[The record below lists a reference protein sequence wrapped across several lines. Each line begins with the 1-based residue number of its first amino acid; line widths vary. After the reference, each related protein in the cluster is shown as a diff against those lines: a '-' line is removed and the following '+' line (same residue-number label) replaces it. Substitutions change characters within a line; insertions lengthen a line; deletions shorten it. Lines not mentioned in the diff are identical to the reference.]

1 MLFALI
7 TLLSAISLSAI
18 AAYYSVIGLMAI
30 FAASPIPIA
39 IMGGALEF
47 SKLIAAS
54 WAYKNWSIS
63 PRFLKYY
70 FTIAVIILMF
80 ITSLGIF
87 GYLSKAHNDQNL
99 VSGDVSAKITM
110 IDEKI
115 KVERDNID
123 VNRKTLKQM
132 DELVDQVLVRSTDE
146 KGADKASSLRKTQ
159 QAERGRLLKEIETY
173 NKRILA
179 LNEERAP
186 IATEIRKV
194 EAEVGPIKYIA
205 ALIYGD
211 SVDSNLLDK
220 SVRFVIILLVLVFD
234 PMAVL
239 LVIAGNFSL
248 RQIAKEKKSGGYEV
262 NFSSTTNTAT
272 PTEVVKRKRKPRIT
286 EEEVDDSNSATV
298 FEPIPMSKEELEDAK
313 RKYTRDGRS
322 KFAEFAER

>member
-30 FAASPIPIA
+30 FAASPVPIA

-99 VSGDVSAKITM
+99 VSGDVQSKIA
-110 IDEKI
+110 IYDEKI
-115 KVERDNID
+115 KTEKENIET
-123 VNRKTLKQM
+123 NRKILKQM
-132 DELVDQVLVRSTDE
+132 DDGVDQVLGRSTTETGAE
-146 KGADKASSLRKTQ
+146 KAVAIRKSQ
-159 QAERGRLLKEIETY
+159 QKERSRIQNEISQSQKSIAE
-173 NKRILA
+173 
-179 LNEERAP
+179 LNDARAP
-186 IATEIRKV
+186 IASEIRKV

-211 SVDSNLLDK
+211 SIDSNILDK

-239 LVIAGNFSL
+239 LIIAGNFSL
-248 RQIAKEKKSGGYEV
+248 RQIAKEKEEKSGGYEV
-262 NFSSTTNTAT
+262 NIEAPSI
-272 PTEVVKRKRKPRIT
+272 PEKLKRKRKPIVAPEPT
-286 EEEVDDSNSATV
+286 DDSINATV
-298 FEPIPMSKEELEDAK
+298 FEPIPMSKEELEDAR
-313 RKYTRDGRS
+313 RKYARDGRS
-322 KFAEFAER
+322 KFAKFAES

>member
-54 WAYKNWSIS
+54 WAYKNWSIA

-70 FTIAVIILMF
+70 FTVAVIILMF

-99 VSGDVSAKITM
+99 VSGDVSAKIAM

-132 DELVDQVLVRSTDE
+132 DEAVDQVMVRSTNE
-146 KGADKASSLRKTQ
+146 KGAEKAASLRKAQ
-159 QAERGRLLKEIETY
+159 QTERSRILKEIETY
-173 NKRILA
+173 NKRIST

-211 SVDSNLLDK
+211 SIDSSLLDK

-248 RQIAKEKKSGGYEV
+248 RQIAKEKEEKSGGYEV
-262 NFSSTTNTAT
+262 DIPPA
-272 PTEVVKRKRKPRIT
+272 EVASKRKRKQKTQTPEQSIGD
-286 EEEVDDSNSATV
+286 ENLNASLM
-298 FEPIPMSKEELEDAK
+298 EPIPMTREELEEFK

>member
-1 MLFALI
+1 MMFALI

-30 FAASPIPIA
+30 FAAAPIPIA

-99 VSGDVSAKITM
+99 VSGDVQSKIA
-110 IDEKI
+110 IYDEKI
-115 KVERDNID
+115 KTEKENIET
-123 VNRKTLKQM
+123 NRKILKQM
-132 DELVDQVLVRSTDE
+132 DDGVDQVLGRSTTETGAE
-146 KGADKASSLRKTQ
+146 KAVAIRKSQ
-159 QAERGRLLKEIETY
+159 QKERSRIQNEISQSQKSIAE
-173 NKRILA
+173 
-179 LNEERAP
+179 LNDARAP
-186 IATEIRKV
+186 IASEVRKV

-211 SVDSNLLDK
+211 SIDSNILDK

-239 LVIAGNFSL
+239 LIIAGNFSL
-248 RQIAKEKKSGGYEV
+248 RQIAKEKEEKSGGYEV
-262 NFSSTTNTAT
+262 NIEAPSI
-272 PTEVVKRKRKPRIT
+272 PEKLKRKRKPIVAPEPT
-286 EEEVDDSNSATV
+286 DDSINATV
-298 FEPIPMSKEELEDAK
+298 FEPIPMSKEELEDAR
-313 RKYTRDGRS
+313 RKYARDGRS
-322 KFAEFAER
+322 KFAKFAES

>member
-54 WAYKNWSIS
+54 WAYKNWKIA

-70 FTIAVIILMF
+70 FTIAVIILML

-99 VSGDVSAKITM
+99 ISGDVSAKIAM

-115 KVERDNID
+115 KVEKDNID

-132 DELVDQVLVRSTDE
+132 DEAVDQVMVRSTNE
-146 KGADKASSLRKTQ
+146 KGAEKAASLRKAQ
-159 QAERGRLLKEIETY
+159 QVERGRLLKEIETY
-173 NKRILA
+173 NKRIST

-211 SVDSNLLDK
+211 SVDSSLLDK

-248 RQIAKEKKSGGYEV
+248 KEIARAKEEKSGGYEV
-262 NFSSTTNTAT
+262 NIPSPA
-272 PTEVVKRKRKPRIT
+272 EVAPKQKRKQKVQQPVGD
-286 EEEVDDSNSATV
+286 ENLNASLV
-298 FEPIPMSKEELEDAK
+298 EPIPMTKEELEEFK

-322 KFAEFAER
+322 KFAEYAEK

>member
-54 WAYKNWSIS
+54 WAYKNWTIA
-63 PRFLKYY
+63 PKFLKYY
-70 FTIAVIILMF
+70 FTVAVMILMF

-99 VSGDVSAKITM
+99 VSGDVQAQIAL

-115 KVERDNID
+115 KVEKDNID

-132 DELVDQVLVRSTDE
+132 DEAVDQVMVRSTNE
-146 KGADKASSLRKTQ
+146 KGAEKAASLRKAQ

-173 NKRILA
+173 NKRVST

-186 IATEIRKV
+186 VASEIRKV

-211 SVDSNLLDK
+211 SIDSSLLDK

-248 RQIAKEKKSGGYEV
+248 RQLAKEKEEKSGGYQVNIPEV
-262 NFSSTTNTAT
+262 A
-272 PTEVVKRKRKPRIT
+272 PKQKRKQKTQTP
-286 EEEVDDSNSATV
+286 EQSVGDENLNASLM
-298 FEPIPMSKEELEDAK
+298 EPIPMTKEELEDFK

-322 KFAEFAER
+322 KYAEFAER

>member
-7 TLLSAISLSAI
+7 TLLCAISLSAI

-54 WAYKNWSIS
+54 WAYKNWSVA

-70 FTIAVIILMF
+70 FTVAVIILMF

-87 GYLSKAHNDQNL
+87 GYLSKAHNDQTL
-99 VSGDVSAKITM
+99 ISGDVSAKIAM

-132 DELVDQVLVRSTDE
+132 DESVDQVMVRSTNE
-146 KGADKASSLRKTQ
+146 KGAEKAASLRKAQ
-159 QAERGRLLKEIETY
+159 QTERNRILKEIETY
-173 NKRILA
+173 NKRIST

-211 SVDSNLLDK
+211 SIDSNLLDK

-248 RQIAKEKKSGGYEV
+248 RQIAKEKEEKMGDYQVDIPPVAVAPKQKRRQKAQQPIGEE
-262 NFSSTTNTAT
+262 NLNAT
-272 PTEVVKRKRKPRIT
+272 LM
-286 EEEVDDSNSATV
+286 
-298 FEPIPMSKEELEDAK
+298 EPIPMTKEELEEFK

>member
-30 FAASPIPIA
+30 FAAAPIPIA

-99 VSGDVSAKITM
+99 VSGDVQSKIA
-110 IDEKI
+110 IYDEKI
-115 KVERDNID
+115 KTEKENIET
-123 VNRKTLKQM
+123 NRKILKQM
-132 DELVDQVLVRSTDE
+132 DDGVDQVLGRSTTETGAE
-146 KGADKASSLRKTQ
+146 KAVAIRKSQ
-159 QAERGRLLKEIETY
+159 QKERSRIQNEISQSQKSIAE
-173 NKRILA
+173 
-179 LNEERAP
+179 LNDARAP
-186 IATEIRKV
+186 IASEVRKV

-211 SVDSNLLDK
+211 SIDSNILDK

-239 LVIAGNFSL
+239 LIIAGNFSL
-248 RQIAKEKKSGGYEV
+248 RQIAKEKEEKSGGYEV
-262 NFSSTTNTAT
+262 NIEAPSM
-272 PTEVVKRKRKPRIT
+272 PEKLKRKRKPIVAPEPT
-286 EEEVDDSNSATV
+286 DDSINATV
-298 FEPIPMSKEELEDAK
+298 FEPIPMSKEELEDAR
-313 RKYTRDGRS
+313 RKYARDGRS
-322 KFAEFAER
+322 KFAKFAES

>member
-1 MLFALI
+1 MMFALI

-54 WAYKNWSIS
+54 WAYKNWSVA

-70 FTIAVIILMF
+70 FTVAVMILMF

-87 GYLSKAHNDQNL
+87 GYLSKAHNDQSL
-99 VSGDVSAKITM
+99 VSGDVSAKIAM

-132 DELVDQVLVRSTDE
+132 DEAVDQVMVRSTNE
-146 KGADKASSLRKTQ
+146 KGAEKAASLRKTQ
-159 QAERGRLLKEIETY
+159 QTERSRILKEIETY
-173 NKRILA
+173 NKRIST

-211 SVDSNLLDK
+211 SIDSSLLDK

-248 RQIAKEKKSGGYEV
+248 RQIAKEKEEKSGGYEV
-262 NFSSTTNTAT
+262 DIPPA
-272 PTEVVKRKRKPRIT
+272 EVVSKRKRKQKIQTP
-286 EEEVDDSNSATV
+286 EQSFGDENLNASLM
-298 FEPIPMSKEELEDAK
+298 EPIPMTKEELDEFK

-322 KFAEFAER
+322 KFAKYADS

>member
-1 MLFALI
+1 ML
-7 TLLSAISLSAI
+7 
-18 AAYYSVIGLMAI
+18 
-30 FAASPIPIA
+30 
-39 IMGGALEF
+39 
-47 SKLIAAS
+47 
-54 WAYKNWSIS
+54 
-63 PRFLKYY
+63 
-70 FTIAVIILMF
+70 

-99 VSGDVSAKITM
+99 ISGDVSAKIAM

-115 KVERDNID
+115 KVEKDNID

-132 DELVDQVLVRSTDE
+132 DEAVDQVMVRSTNE
-146 KGADKASSLRKTQ
+146 KGAEKAASLRKAQ
-159 QAERGRLLKEIETY
+159 QVERGRLLKEIETY
-173 NKRILA
+173 NKRIST

-211 SVDSNLLDK
+211 SVDSSLLDK

-248 RQIAKEKKSGGYEV
+248 KEIARAKEEKSGGYEV
-262 NFSSTTNTAT
+262 NIPPPA
-272 PTEVVKRKRKPRIT
+272 EVAPKQKRKQKVQQPVGD
-286 EEEVDDSNSATV
+286 ENLNASLV
-298 FEPIPMSKEELEDAK
+298 EPIPMTKEELEEFK

-322 KFAEFAER
+322 KFAEYAER

>member
-54 WAYKNWSIS
+54 WAYKNWKIA

-70 FTIAVIILMF
+70 FTVAVMILMF

-87 GYLSKAHNDQNL
+87 GYLSKAHNDQSL
-99 VSGDVSAKITM
+99 ISGDVSAKIEM

-115 KVERDNID
+115 KVEKDNID

-132 DELVDQVLVRSTDE
+132 DEAVDQVMVRSTNE
-146 KGADKASSLRKTQ
+146 KGAEKAASLRKAQ
-159 QAERGRLLKEIETY
+159 QIERGRLLKEIETY
-173 NKRILA
+173 NNRIST

-186 IATEIRKV
+186 IAAEIRKV

-211 SVDSNLLDK
+211 SIDSSLLDK

-248 RQIAKEKKSGGYEV
+248 RQVAKEKEEKSGGYEV
-262 NFSSTTNTAT
+262 DIP
-272 PTEVVKRKRKPRIT
+272 PTEVASKRKRKQKVQQPVGD
-286 EEEVDDSNSATV
+286 ENLNASLM
-298 FEPIPMSKEELEDAK
+298 EPIPMTKEELEEFK

-322 KFAEFAER
+322 KYAEFAER

>member
-7 TLLSAISLSAI
+7 TLLCAISLSAI

-54 WAYKNWSIS
+54 WAYKNWSVA

-70 FTIAVIILMF
+70 FTVAVIILMF

-87 GYLSKAHNDQNL
+87 GYLSKAHNDQTL
-99 VSGDVSAKITM
+99 ISGDVSAKIAM

-132 DELVDQVLVRSTDE
+132 DESVDQVMVRSTNE
-146 KGADKASSLRKTQ
+146 KGAEKAASLRKAQ
-159 QAERGRLLKEIETY
+159 QTERNRILKEIETY
-173 NKRILA
+173 NKRIST

-211 SVDSNLLDK
+211 SIDSSLLDK

-248 RQIAKEKKSGGYEV
+248 RQIAKEKEEKMGDYQVDIPPVAVAPKQKRRQKAQQPIGEE
-262 NFSSTTNTAT
+262 NLNAT
-272 PTEVVKRKRKPRIT
+272 LM
-286 EEEVDDSNSATV
+286 
-298 FEPIPMSKEELEDAK
+298 EPIPMTKEELEEFK

>member
-54 WAYKNWSIS
+54 WAYKNWKVA
-63 PRFLKYY
+63 PKFLKYY
-70 FTIAVIILMF
+70 FTVAVMILMF

-87 GYLSKAHNDQNL
+87 GYLSKAHNDQSL
-99 VSGDVSAKITM
+99 ISGDVSAKIAM

-132 DELVDQVLVRSTDE
+132 DEAVDQVMVRSTNE
-146 KGADKASSLRKTQ
+146 KGAEKAASLRKAQ
-159 QAERGRLLKEIETY
+159 QIERGRLLKEIETY
-173 NKRILA
+173 NKRIST

-211 SVDSNLLDK
+211 SIDSSLLDK

-248 RQIAKEKKSGGYEV
+248 RQIAKEKEEKSGGYEV
-262 NFSSTTNTAT
+262 DIPPA
-272 PTEVVKRKRKPRIT
+272 EVVSKRKRKQKVQQPVGD
-286 EEEVDDSNSATV
+286 ENLNASLM
-298 FEPIPMSKEELEDAK
+298 EPIPMTKEELEDFK

-322 KFAEFAER
+322 KFAKYAER

>member
-1 MLFALI
+1 M
-7 TLLSAISLSAI
+7 
-18 AAYYSVIGLMAI
+18 
-30 FAASPIPIA
+30 
-39 IMGGALEF
+39 
-47 SKLIAAS
+47 
-54 WAYKNWSIS
+54 
-63 PRFLKYY
+63 
-70 FTIAVIILMF
+70 ILMF

-87 GYLSKAHNDQNL
+87 GYLSKAHNDQSL
-99 VSGDVSAKITM
+99 ISGDVSAKIAM

-132 DELVDQVLVRSTDE
+132 DEAVDQVMVRSTNERGAE
-146 KGADKASSLRKTQ
+146 KAASLRKAQ
-159 QAERGRLLKEIETY
+159 QIERGRLLKEIETY
-173 NKRILA
+173 NNRIST

-186 IATEIRKV
+186 IAAEIRKV

-211 SVDSNLLDK
+211 SIDSSLLDK

-248 RQIAKEKKSGGYEV
+248 RQVAKEKEEKSGGYEV
-262 NFSSTTNTAT
+262 DIP
-272 PTEVVKRKRKPRIT
+272 PTEVASKRKRKQKVQQPVGD
-286 EEEVDDSNSATV
+286 ENLNASLM
-298 FEPIPMSKEELEDAK
+298 EPIPMTKEELEEFK

-322 KFAEFAER
+322 KYAEFAER

>member
-30 FAASPIPIA
+30 FAAAPIPIA

-70 FTIAVIILMF
+70 FTIAVVILMF

-99 VSGDVSAKITM
+99 VSGDVQSKIA
-110 IDEKI
+110 IYDEKI
-115 KVERDNID
+115 KTEKENIET
-123 VNRKTLKQM
+123 NRKILKQM
-132 DELVDQVLVRSTDE
+132 DDGVDQVLGRSTTETGAE
-146 KGADKASSLRKTQ
+146 KAVAIRKSQ
-159 QAERGRLLKEIETY
+159 QKERSRIQNEISQSQKSIAE
-173 NKRILA
+173 
-179 LNEERAP
+179 LNDARAP
-186 IATEIRKV
+186 IASEVRKV

-211 SVDSNLLDK
+211 SIDSNILDK

-239 LVIAGNFSL
+239 LIIAGNYNL
-248 RQIAKEKKSGGYEV
+248 
-262 NFSSTTNTAT
+262 NLL
-272 PTEVVKRKRKPRIT
+272 RKPHKFASEPQMT
-286 EEEVDDSNSATV
+286 ESKINMTSID
-298 FEPIPMSKEELEDAK
+298 PIPMNKDEITNATTLYHKEEV
-313 RKYTRDGRS
+313 S
-322 KFAEFAER
+322 KKSEFSTTQNYPL

>member
-1 MLFALI
+1 
-7 TLLSAISLSAI
+7 
-18 AAYYSVIGLMAI
+18 MAI

-54 WAYKNWSIS
+54 WAYKNWSVA

-70 FTIAVIILMF
+70 FTVAVIILMF

-87 GYLSKAHNDQNL
+87 GYLSKAHNDQTL
-99 VSGDVSAKITM
+99 ISGDVSAKIAM

-132 DELVDQVLVRSTDE
+132 DESVDQVMVRSTNE
-146 KGADKASSLRKTQ
+146 KGAEKAASLRKAQ
-159 QAERGRLLKEIETY
+159 QTERNRILKEIETY
-173 NKRILA
+173 NKRIST

-211 SVDSNLLDK
+211 SIDSNLLDK

-248 RQIAKEKKSGGYEV
+248 RQIAKEKEEKMGDYQVDIPPVAVAPKQKRRQKAQQPIGEE
-262 NFSSTTNTAT
+262 NLNAT
-272 PTEVVKRKRKPRIT
+272 LM
-286 EEEVDDSNSATV
+286 
-298 FEPIPMSKEELEDAK
+298 EPIPMTKEELEEFK

>member
-1 MLFALI
+1 M
-7 TLLSAISLSAI
+7 
-18 AAYYSVIGLMAI
+18 
-30 FAASPIPIA
+30 
-39 IMGGALEF
+39 
-47 SKLIAAS
+47 
-54 WAYKNWSIS
+54 
-63 PRFLKYY
+63 
-70 FTIAVIILMF
+70 ILMF

-87 GYLSKAHNDQNL
+87 GYLSKAHNDQSL
-99 VSGDVSAKITM
+99 ISGDVSAKIAM

-132 DELVDQVLVRSTDE
+132 DEAVDQVMVRSTNE
-146 KGADKASSLRKTQ
+146 KGAEKAASLRKAQ
-159 QAERGRLLKEIETY
+159 QIERGRLLKEIETY
-173 NKRILA
+173 NKRIST

-211 SVDSNLLDK
+211 SIDSSLLDK

-248 RQIAKEKKSGGYEV
+248 RQIAKEKEEKSGGYEV
-262 NFSSTTNTAT
+262 DIPPA
-272 PTEVVKRKRKPRIT
+272 EVVSKRKRKQKVQQPVGD
-286 EEEVDDSNSATV
+286 ENLNASLM
-298 FEPIPMSKEELEDAK
+298 EPIPMTKEELEDFK

-322 KFAEFAER
+322 KFAKYAER

>member
-54 WAYKNWSIS
+54 WAYKNWSIA

-70 FTIAVIILMF
+70 FTIAVIILML

-99 VSGDVSAKITM
+99 VSGDVSAKIAM

-115 KVERDNID
+115 KVEKDNID

-132 DELVDQVLVRSTDE
+132 DESVDQVMVRSTNE
-146 KGADKASSLRKTQ
+146 KGAEKAASLRKAQ
-159 QAERGRLLKEIETY
+159 QTERSRILKEIETY
-173 NKRILA
+173 NKRIST

-211 SVDSNLLDK
+211 SVDSSLLDK

-248 RQIAKEKKSGGYEV
+248 RQIAKEKEEKSGGYEV
-262 NFSSTTNTAT
+262 DIPPS
-272 PTEVVKRKRKPRIT
+272 EVASKRKRKQKTQTP
-286 EEEVDDSNSATV
+286 EQSFGDENLNASLM
-298 FEPIPMSKEELEDAK
+298 EPIPMTKEELEDFK

-322 KFAEFAER
+322 KYAEFAER

>member
-30 FAASPIPIA
+30 FSAAPIPIA

-99 VSGDVSAKITM
+99 VSGDVSAKIAM

-115 KVERDNID
+115 KVEKDNID

-132 DELVDQVLVRSTDE
+132 DEAVDQIMVRSTNE
-146 KGADKASSLRKTQ
+146 KGAEKAASLRKTQ
-159 QAERGRLLKEIETY
+159 QTERSRILKEIEAY
-173 NKRILA
+173 NKRIST

-220 SVRFVIILLVLVFD
+220 SVRFVIILLVIVFD

-239 LVIAGNFSL
+239 LIIAGNFSL
-248 RQIAKEKKSGGYEV
+248 RQIAKEKEENSGGYEV
-262 NFSSTTNTAT
+262 NIAAPSI
-272 PTEVVKRKRKPRIT
+272 PEKLKRKRKQNVTPEPT
-286 EEEVDDSNSATV
+286 DDSINATV
-298 FEPIPMSKEELEDAK
+298 FEPIPMTKEELEDAK
-313 RKYTRDGRS
+313 RKYHRDGRS
-322 KFAEFAER
+322 KFAKFAES

>member
-1 MLFALI
+1 
-7 TLLSAISLSAI
+7 
-18 AAYYSVIGLMAI
+18 
-30 FAASPIPIA
+30 
-39 IMGGALEF
+39 MGGALEF

-54 WAYKNWSIS
+54 WAYKNWSVA

-70 FTIAVIILMF
+70 FTVAVMILMF

-87 GYLSKAHNDQNL
+87 GYLSKAHNDQSL
-99 VSGDVSAKITM
+99 VSGDVSAKIAM

-115 KVERDNID
+115 KVEKDNID

-132 DELVDQVLVRSTDE
+132 DEAVDQVMVRSTNE
-146 KGADKASSLRKTQ
+146 KGAEKAASLRKAQ
-159 QAERGRLLKEIETY
+159 QAERSRILKEIETY
-173 NKRILA
+173 NKRIST

-211 SVDSNLLDK
+211 SIDSNLLDK

-248 RQIAKEKKSGGYEV
+248 RQLAKEKEEKMGDYQVDIPPVAVAPKQKRRQKAQQPIGEE
-262 NFSSTTNTAT
+262 NLNAT
-272 PTEVVKRKRKPRIT
+272 LM
-286 EEEVDDSNSATV
+286 
-298 FEPIPMSKEELEDAK
+298 EPIPMTKEELEEFK

>member
-1 MLFALI
+1 MMFALI

-30 FAASPIPIA
+30 FAAAPIPIA

-99 VSGDVSAKITM
+99 VSGDVQSKIA
-110 IDEKI
+110 IYDEKI
-115 KVERDNID
+115 KTEKENIET
-123 VNRKTLKQM
+123 NRKILKQM
-132 DELVDQVLVRSTDE
+132 DDGVDQVLGRSTTETGAE
-146 KGADKASSLRKTQ
+146 KAVAIRKSQ
-159 QAERGRLLKEIETY
+159 QKERSRIQNEISQSQKSIAE
-173 NKRILA
+173 
-179 LNEERAP
+179 LNDARAP
-186 IATEIRKV
+186 IASEVRKV

-211 SVDSNLLDK
+211 SIDSNILDK

-239 LVIAGNFSL
+239 LIIAGNFSL
-248 RQIAKEKKSGGYEV
+248 RQIAKEKEEKSGGYEV
-262 NFSSTTNTAT
+262 NIEAPSI
-272 PTEVVKRKRKPRIT
+272 PEKLKRKRKPIVAPEPT
-286 EEEVDDSNSATV
+286 DDSINATV
-298 FEPIPMSKEELEDAK
+298 FEPIPMSKEELEDAR
-313 RKYTRDGRS
+313 RKYARDGRS

>member
-54 WAYKNWSIS
+54 WAYKNWSIA

-70 FTIAVIILMF
+70 FTVAVIILMF

-99 VSGDVSAKITM
+99 VSGDVSAKIAM

-115 KVERDNID
+115 KVEKDNID

-132 DELVDQVLVRSTDE
+132 DEAVDQVMVRSTNE
-146 KGADKASSLRKTQ
+146 KGAEKAASLRKAQ

-173 NKRILA
+173 NKRVST

-211 SVDSNLLDK
+211 SIDSSLLDK

-248 RQIAKEKKSGGYEV
+248 RQLAKEKEEKSGGYQVNIPEV
-262 NFSSTTNTAT
+262 A
-272 PTEVVKRKRKPRIT
+272 PKQKRKQKTQTP
-286 EEEVDDSNSATV
+286 EQSVGDGNLNASLM
-298 FEPIPMSKEELEDAK
+298 EPIPMTKEELEDFK

-322 KFAEFAER
+322 KYAEFAER